1 MKNILIDQIVNRTAI
16 IGVVGLGYVGLP
28 LVRAIVSKDFRVIGF
43 DINHKKI
50 DNLLNGKSDITTV
63 TEDDVVDMLKH
74 TVEFTANFEE
84 ICRCDI
90 IVVCVPTPLTKNREP
105 DLSYIIKSFGTI
117 SKYLKKTTLL
127 LLESTTYPATTE
139 EIVLPIVQ
147 QNINENHEFFIAY
160 SPERED
166 PGNVTFNTVEI
177 PKIIGGMNQDAV
189 ELAQRFYSSFFSA
202 VHVVSSCKV
211 AEAVKIFE
219 NSFRLI
225 NIAFVNEMKMIFDKM
240 NIDIWEV
247 IEAAKTKPFGFMPFY
262 PGPGVGGHCIPIDPF
277 YLTYK
282 AHEYDINTK
291 FIELSGEIIK
301 LMPHYVVN
309 KTAKALDQYLLQGL
323 CHSNILIIGLSYKVN
338 IGDIRASASVDIWNI
353 LENRGA
359 VIDYYDP
366 YIPVVELNNKKYH
379 SLIFEQIDFS
389 KYAAVMLLTNHTG
402 IDYQKILNNSKI
414 FVDTRNVASS
424 VDIQSSVKIIK
435 A

>member
-1 MKNILIDQIVNRTAI
+1 MNNILIDKIISRTAVVGI
-16 IGVVGLGYVGLP
+16 VGLGYVGLP
-28 LVRAIVSKDFRVIGF
+28 LVRAIISKGFSVVGF
-43 DINHKKI
+43 DVNHKKI
-50 DNLLNGKSDITTV
+50 EDLLNGKSDVTTV
-63 TEDDVVDMLKH
+63 TESDVANMLHHK
-74 TVEFTANFEE
+74 VRFTTNFEG
-84 ICRCDI
+84 ISCCDI
-90 IVVCVPTPLTKNREP
+90 ILVCVPTPLTKNREP
-105 DLSYIIKSFGTI
+105 DLSYVVKSFNTI
-117 SKYLKKTTLL
+117 TKYLKKTTLL
-127 LLESTTYPATTE
+127 ILESTTYPTTTE

-147 QNINENHEFFIAY
+147 ENTNENQDFFIAY

-166 PGNVTFNTVEI
+166 PGNITFNTIEI
-177 PKIIGGMNQDAV
+177 PKVVGGMNQEAV
-189 ELAQRFYSSFFSA
+189 ELAQLFYSSFFSV
-202 VHVVSSCKV
+202 VHIVSSCKV

-282 AHEYDINTK
+282 AHEHDINTK

-309 KTAKALDQYLLQGL
+309 KTTNALDRYLLQGL
-323 CHSNILIIGLSYKVN
+323 YHSPILIIGLSYKANV
-338 IGDIRASASVDIWNI
+338 GDMRSSASIDIWNI
-353 LENRGA
+353 LEGRGA
-359 VIDYYDP
+359 IIEYYDP
-366 YIPVVELNNKKYH
+366 YIPVVEFNKQKYH
-379 SLIFEQIDFS
+379 SLIFEEIDFS
-389 KYAAVMLLTNHTG
+389 KYAAVILLTNHKE
-402 IDYQKILNNSKI
+402 IDYQKILDNSKI

-424 VDIQSSVKIIK
+424 FNIQSQVKIIK